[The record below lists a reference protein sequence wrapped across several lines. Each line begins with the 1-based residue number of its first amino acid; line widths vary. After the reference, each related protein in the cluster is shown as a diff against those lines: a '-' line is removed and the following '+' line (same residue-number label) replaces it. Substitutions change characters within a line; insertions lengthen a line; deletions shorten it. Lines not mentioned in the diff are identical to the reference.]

1 MNLLKINTDNDFAD
15 AVVPAGHLLIFY
27 ALSNGKVVK
36 RYKDSNGNF
45 GSM

>member
-1 MNLLKINTDNDFAD
+1 MNLLILHTDSDFAYT
-15 AVVPAGHLLIFY
+15 AVPAGELLIFY

-36 RYKDSNGNF
+36 RFKDSNGNF

>member
-27 ALSNGKVVK
+27 AFINGKVVK
-36 RYKDSNGNF
+36 RYKDSNGKF
-45 GSM
+45 GDM